1 MSQEKKENTVI
12 IFIGDNGTPNQ
23 VAQEY
28 NSRRVKGTI
37 YQGGINVPMII
48 SGKNVTRFNE
58 TENALINTS
67 DLFATIANI
76 VGVEVPKI
84 NDSQSF
90 NELLSNSEAKT
101 RDFIYAEAGSSSS
114 NSDITIRN
122 NTHKYI
128 QFSNG
133 SEAFYNLSID
143 PYETINLL
151 NSNPLPLSDSD
162 NLIKEELVT
171 KLLEIRN

>member
-1 MSQEKKENTVI
+1 MI
-12 IFIGDNGTPNQ
+12 
-23 VAQEY
+23 
-28 NSRRVKGTI
+28 NST
-37 YQGGINVPMII
+37 
-48 SGKNVTRFNE
+48 
-58 TENALINTS
+58 

-76 VGVEVPKI
+76 AGVKVSEV

-101 RDFIYAEAGSSSS
+101 RDYIYSEAGESATLL
-114 NSDITIRN
+114 DVTIRN

-128 QFSNG
+128 QFSTG

-143 PYETINLL
+143 PLETINLL
-151 NSNPLPLSDSD
+151 NSNRLPLSDSD
-162 NLIKEELVT
+162 KLIKEELVT